1 MITIHRYAGA
11 TPEYLLITIQ
21 GMRNSWESWEKGDSY
36 VVEATHLKPIP
47 TYEGTVI
54 ELPTTKQEF
63 HLGDKDKEL
72 FMRLVQ
78 LGPDHGKTLRQIPIV
93 IDFTAPEF
101 FLKEFDTYKI
111 STVRN
116 STSMMHI
123 LGKEPFKAEMFSWED
138 MGDEYKIYLLAL
150 LNELREQWIAAGKK
164 KGPNQIAWRALLQMV
179 PQSWNYRSSWSGNY
193 QVLRNMYHARKNH
206 RLLEWRMFCDW
217 IETLPYAELI
227 IV

>member
-21 GMRNSWESWEKGDSY
+21 GMRNSWESWEKGDSW
-36 VVEATHLKPIP
+36 VEDVYDHGQW
-47 TYEGTVI
+47 E
-54 ELPTTKQEF
+54 ERCN
-63 HLGDKDKEL
+63 LGSKDKEL
-72 FMRLVQ
+72 FQRLIK

-93 IDFTAPEF
+93 IDFTAPEY

-111 STVRN
+111 GTVRN

-123 LGKEPFKAEMFSWED
+123 LGKEPFKPEMFSWED
-138 MGDEYKIYLLAL
+138 MNDEYKVYLLVV
-150 LNELREQWIAAGKK
+150 LNHLRDEWIGAGKR
-164 KGPNQIAWRALLQMV
+164 KGPQQKEWRALLQAV

-206 RLLEWRMFCDW
+206 RLLEWRMLCDW